1 MMRLRVVPARGEPFE
16 HSIEGDSV
24 VIGRSSQ
31 CDVTIADPFLSR
43 RHARLTWRDGAWW
56 IEDLGSHNGT
66 LLNGRQVAEAT
77 PVTAGDE
84 IQLSASRVRVRGEP
98 ADSSSLTPDHGL
110 PQHTVLR
117 PVTDIVEN
125 QRELKP
131 EDSAS
136 VAALRRHSDRLRLL
150 NEVHDALARF
160 VDLSALLELILDRA
174 FEQLRPREG
183 AILLARPDGGYDL
196 AAHRTREPETGR
208 YRISQTLVHEVVE
221 KGQAALVFDVEADE
235 RFAGAESILG
245 LGVRSLIAA
254 PLRDEEGA
262 LGMIALTS
270 RVRGRQFGEEDLEL
284 LTSLASVAALRIRNL
299 ALAEEAA
306 EHRRMEAELRLARQ
320 IQIALLPEAL
330 PRPEGYVLHGT
341 TIPSR
346 GVSGDMYEAIERA
359 EGDQCVLVVA
369 DVSGKGIGAS
379 LLTASLEALLV
390 DPIELGRPA
399 DEICEW
405 VSRRL
410 HERTPAAKYATAFVG
425 VLEASDGRL
434 RYANAGHNPALLL
447 RAGGDVERLE
457 PTGTPL
463 GLLQGSAY
471 QCGEVSL
478 NSGDTLIIYT
488 DGVTEATNRE
498 GEEYGID
505 RLVAVCGERRG
516 AALEELARALEGD
529 LDTFVAGVPYAD
541 DRTLLMTRRL

>member
-16 HSIEGDSV
+16 HSIEGDPV

-31 CDVTIADPFLSR
+31 CEVTIADPFLSR

-77 PVTAGDE
+77 PVADGDE

-98 ADSSSLTPDHGL
+98 AESSGLTPDLSL
-110 PQHTVLR
+110 PEHTVLR
-117 PVTDIVEN
+117 SATDIVES
-125 QRELKP
+125 QRELK
-131 EDSAS
+131 DADGASA
-136 VAALRRHSDRLRLL
+136 ADLRRHSDRLRLL

-160 VDLSALLELILDRA
+160 VELPTLLELILDRA
-174 FEQLRPREG
+174 FEHLRPREG
-183 AILLARPDGGYDL
+183 VVLLARPDGGYDL
-196 AAHRTREPETGR
+196 AAHRTREPEAGP
-208 YRISQTLVHEVVE
+208 YRISHTLVHEVVE
-221 KGQAALVFDVEADE
+221 KGQAALVLDVEADE
-235 RFAGAESILG
+235 RFAAAESILG

-254 PLRDEEGA
+254 PLQDEEGV

-270 RVRGRQFGEEDLEL
+270 RVRRGPFGEEDLEL

-299 ALAEEAA
+299 ALVEEAA

-320 IQIALLPEAL
+320 IQVALLPEAL
-330 PRPEGYVLHGT
+330 PQPEGYVLHGT
-341 TIPSR
+341 AVPSR

-359 EGDQCVLVVA
+359 EGGQCVLVVA

-390 DPIELGRPA
+390 DPIEAGRPA
-399 DEICEW
+399 DEICER

-410 HERTPAAKYATAFVG
+410 HARTPAAKYATAFVG

-447 RAGGDVERLE
+447 RAAGDVARLE

-463 GLLQGSAY
+463 GLLPGSTY
-471 QCGEVSL
+471 RCGEVSL

-488 DGVTEATNRE
+488 DGLTEATNRE

-505 RLVAVCGERRG
+505 RLVAVCSERRG
-516 AALEELARALEGD
+516 ATLEELARAIERD

-541 DRTLLMTRRL
+541 DRTLLVTRRL